1 MAKIRSRELH
11 ECMRT
16 KGTVANVSKR
26 QARTCSPALTR
37 ANLRSSMAEMKD
49 AHTLVPH
56 DRGVVAF
63 CMSGF
68 PGQLC
73 RAWTVKTLGASHLV
87 WAIMVRTLRLTRT
100 HMHTQKVTWH

>member
-1 MAKIRSRELH
+1 
-11 ECMRT
+11 
-16 KGTVANVSKR
+16 
-26 QARTCSPALTR
+26 
-37 ANLRSSMAEMKD
+37 LRSSMAEMKD

-73 RAWTVKTLGASHLV
+73 KAWTVKTPGTSHLV
-87 WAIMVRTLRLTRT
+87 WAITFLFLKEQLKGIIIMVRMLTRT
-100 HMHTQKVTWH
+100 HMHTQKGYLALSKLIMITAP